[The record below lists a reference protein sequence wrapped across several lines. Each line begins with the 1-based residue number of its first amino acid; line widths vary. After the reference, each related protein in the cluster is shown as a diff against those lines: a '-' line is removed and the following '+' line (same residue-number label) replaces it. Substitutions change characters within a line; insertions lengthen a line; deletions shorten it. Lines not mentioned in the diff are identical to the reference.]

1 MRPRLSLLLPLLA
14 LLLQSCATHT
24 IVLPVTRPA
33 LVDVHDC
40 DALLLPPIDVPARH
54 AAIFPSHD
62 LASLFQNTL
71 AATFASDGASLPPVL
86 VSENGS
92 TLFADDGAISGSAL
106 ALLRREAQASCAMAL
121 RVLHTRWDEQV
132 LSADVRDN
140 AGVVAVR
147 HVRMAK
153 VELRLLL
160 AMLDLRNASLRTVDT
175 LLLTHSAETHAT
187 DGPPAAIDTVSL
199 LHGMAESFAQDMLLH
214 LRPRSDQEVVTFLA
228 DDAQPEIE
236 RSIALAMEGKW
247 KDAIAV
253 LAPVAEQAGNSE
265 NADVLWFD
273 LALLQQY
280 AGDYRAALTSLQ
292 RAQRIRDSGRY
303 RAAIE
308 RLHAAEREALE
319 RARQGL
325 R

>member
-1 MRPRLSLLLPLLA
+1 MRPRLSPLLPLLA
-14 LLLQSCATHT
+14 LLLHSCATHT

-33 LVDVHDC
+33 LIDVHDC
-40 DALLLPPIDVPARH
+40 DAVVLTPLDVPDRH
-54 AAIFPSHD
+54 AAVCSSHD
-62 LASLFQNTL
+62 LPALFQHTL
-71 AATFASDGASLPPVL
+71 VNAFANDAAAMPPVL
-86 VSENGS
+86 VSEDGP
-92 TLFADDGAISGSAL
+92 TLFANDGTLSGSAL
-106 ALLRREAQASCAMAL
+106 ARLRRDARASCAMAL
-121 RVLHTRWDEQV
+121 RVLHARWDEQV

-140 AGVVAVR
+140 AGVAAVR
-147 HVRMAK
+147 NVRMAK

-160 AMLDLRNASLRTVDT
+160 AMIDLRNASVRTVDT
-175 LLLTHSAETHAT
+175 LRLTRSAETHST
-187 DGPPAAIDTVSL
+187 DGAPAAIDTVAL
-199 LHGMAESFAQDMLLH
+199 LRGMADSFAQDMLMH
-214 LRPRSDQEVVTFLA
+214 MRPRGDQEVVTFLA
-228 DDAQPEIE
+228 DDTRPEIE

-247 KDAIAV
+247 QDAIAV

-280 AGDYRAALTSLQ
+280 AGDYRAALTSLK
-292 RAQRIRDSGRY
+292 RAQGIRDSGRY

-319 RARQGL
+319 RTRQGL